1 MAFSWTAWQLDV
13 SASPLTETG
22 ARDPKYATP
31 YVDWFRE
38 KGGAKEAGVNI
49 FPQDLSTAFIP
60 LPVRNER
67 ARRLAGLAVTP
78 RSPTIHD
85 YMDGLFPALPLP
97 SYAVRPGA
105 EKIVDPKDLT
115 NLSRIAV
122 APPVDSVIVGVI
134 DAGFALAHDR
144 FRNRD
149 GSTRF
154 LAHWDQGGVW
164 DSAAP
169 VTQTEHLPFG
179 RELQQRQIDGLVAAH
194 MPGDEDG
201 FNRAAGLTNYA
212 SRTGSRALDRLAAH
226 GTHVLDLATGGLG
239 AQDQARDRRPAI
251 AVSLPPRPS
260 VGSAGDFLEPFVLW
274 AIRYIVMLADRVWDV
289 HHGGGAHAVR
299 GYPIV
304 LNLSYGRQA
313 GPKDGTLALQR
324 YLAALNQSRLD
335 EKCAPVRIMM
345 PAGNDNLERGTAHL
359 TPGGVAPASLIWRL
373 VPEDRTSS
381 FAEIWTESLPGPQ
394 KPPDTPCPIAI
405 GLTIPG
411 GADCKPSFGKAGY
424 RRDMVWTDAAGQKT
438 VVARIYCRQSGNAV
452 QPVGPRP
459 PRLWHRFFYTICVAP
474 SWQPAGVT
482 APPGPWTITL
492 GAGAPMKAYL
502 HVQSDEAPVVGQSFG
517 PLSYFDHPDYRPFD
531 ADGRVMDT
539 YRYAKPPVVLDDGT
553 GPVSR
558 QSTLNAIAGTG
569 FISTIAGYQVSDGRP
584 SDYSSTGRAPGV
596 ARPTA
601 AFAAD
606 DGPAHPGRLAAG
618 SRSGSAVVLQG
629 TSFATAEATRWAVED
644 LLDWHR
650 AGRDPRS
657 LLGSSARLADTA
669 AQSDSYEIG
678 PKALSLK
685 LGQGRMPAT
694 SGGRVKRGIRPT
706 GAPAA

>member
-1 MAFSWTAWQLDV
+1 MAFSWTAWQPDG
-13 SASPLTETG
+13 SASPFTETG
-22 ARDPKYATP
+22 SRNLDYATP

-38 KGGAKEAGVNI
+38 KGGAKEAGVKV

-60 LPVRNER
+60 LPVRNKR
-67 ARRLAGLAVTP
+67 AQRSAPLAVTP

-97 SYAVRPGA
+97 PYAVRPGA
-105 EKIVDPKDLT
+105 KKIVDPKDLT
-115 NLSRIAV
+115 DLSRIAV
-122 APPVDSVIVGVI
+122 APPVDAVIVGVI
-134 DAGFALAHDR
+134 DAGFAVAHDR

-154 LAHWDQGGVW
+154 LAHWDQGGAW

-169 VTQTEHLPFG
+169 KVQTEHLPFG
-179 RELQQRQIDGLVAAH
+179 HELQQRQIDNLLTAH

-201 FNRAAGLTNYA
+201 FNRAAGLTDYT

-239 AQDQARDRRPAI
+239 AQDQARNRRPVI

-260 VGSAGDFLEPFVLW
+260 IGTAGDFLEPFVLW
-274 AIRYIVMLADRVWDV
+274 AIRYVVQLADKVWDV
-289 HHGGGAHAVR
+289 HHGGGSHAVA
-299 GYPIV
+299 GFPIV

-335 EKCAPVRIMM
+335 DNRAPVRIMM

-359 TPGGVAPASLIWRL
+359 SLGGVAPASLVWRL

-381 FAEIWTESLPGPQ
+381 FAEIWTESLPGP
-394 KPPDTPCPIAI
+394 KAPPGTPCPISI
-405 GLTIPG
+405 GLTVPG
-411 GADCKPSFGKAGY
+411 GADCTPSVGKAGF

-452 QPVGPRP
+452 PSADRRP
-459 PRLWHRFFYTICVAP
+459 PRLRHRFFYTICVAP

-482 APPGPWTITL
+482 APAGPWTITL
-492 GAGAPMKAYL
+492 QAGAPMKAHL
-502 HVQSDEAPVVGQSFG
+502 HVQSDEAPVIGQSFG
-517 PLSYFDHPDYRPFD
+517 PLAYFDHPDYPPFD
-531 ADGRVMDT
+531 DDGRVMDT
-539 YRYAKPPVVLDDGT
+539 YRYADPPVVLDDGS

-558 QSTLNAIAGTG
+558 RSTLNAIAGTS
-569 FISTIAGYQVSDGRP
+569 FISTVAGYQLSDGRP
-584 SDYSSTGRAPGV
+584 SDYSSTGRGPGV

-629 TSFATAEATRWAVED
+629 TSFATAEATRWAVAD
-644 LLDWHR
+644 LMDWHR
-650 AGRDPRS
+650 AGRDPHS
-657 LLGSSARLADTA
+657 PLGSSRRLAMIA
-669 AQSDSYEIG
+669 AQSDSYKIG
-678 PKALSLK
+678 PKALGLK
-685 LGQGRMPAT
+685 LGGGRMPAT
-694 SGGRVKRGIRPT
+694 SGGRVKRGIRRT
-706 GAPAA
+706 EAPAA